1 MRRNIKVSEAD
12 LYDALDLIG
21 YTRCSSQNPCPEWR
35 RQQFHLFIRKKGG
48 EELALSLHED
58 TPSSLPP
65 FHRARHKSKALEYEL
80 NKILDAYQKR
90 RASKSPLKKQ

>member
-1 MRRNIKVSEAD
+1 MRKNIKVSEAD

-35 RQQFHLFIRKKGG
+35 RQQFHLFIRKKGKEG
-48 EELALSLHED
+48 IALSLHED
-58 TPSSLPP
+58 MPSSLPP
-65 FHRARHKSKALEYEL
+65 FHRARHQSKALEYEL

-90 RASKSPLKKQ
+90 RSSKRA

>member
-1 MRRNIKVSEAD
+1 LLTRKNIKVSGAD

-35 RQQFHLFIRKKGG
+35 HLQFHLFIRKKGKD
-48 EELALSLHED
+48 EVALSIHED
-58 TPSSLPP
+58 MPSSLPP
-65 FHRARHKSKALEYEL
+65 FHRARHNSEALEHEL

-90 RASKSPLKKQ
+90 RTSKRP